1 MLSVNRL
8 SFFPSFFSSPSVS
21 RVRVWFS
28 DFKQRHFCLKLWKMP
43 WHIWILSDAARGA
56 LEGGK
61 LGPAAPNC
69 WLTRGAARRR
79 APRSDSAILP
89 PRSVRINRSPAAT
102 PPPTPFRRPPRQSIL
117 TACAPGPHPYV
128 IFMQHCRTGAVCT
141 ASAAHCKSQP
151 TACARRHTAAP
162 ETCSL
167 PSGSIHR
174 PRHPSGCQI
183 GVRSAPPPLSAHAF
197 CAGAPAASSLQLHR

>member
-1 MLSVNRL
+1 MLSVE
-8 SFFPSFFSSPSVS
+8 PSFFLLHPLSLS

-28 DFKQRHFCLKLWKMP
+28 DFKQPHFCLKLWKMP

-69 WLTRGAARRR
+69 WLTRGAAPGR
-79 APRSDSAILP
+79 APRSDSESGAAK
-89 PRSVRINRSPAAT
+89 PRSVRRNRSPAVR

-128 IFMQHCRTGAVCT
+128 IFVQPCRTGAVRT
-141 ASAAHCKSQP
+141 ASAAHCKANPQP
-151 TACARRHTAAP
+151 ARGGTLQRLRLAAFHQDP
-162 ETCSL
+162 YIGRDTP
-167 PSGSIHR
+167 PSG
-174 PRHPSGCQI
+174 QI
-183 GVRSAPPPLSAHAF
+183 CVQLCSPPPSAHAF